1 MTERSKAL
9 YDLFKTEKKHED
21 RTKQTLDDLEQ
32 NSAALQRAKVQLVEK
47 LLDVAVKDE
56 LSKLVQAEDVSSLRN
71 LAELS
76 TRFSQRQHSRQ
87 RIDDEIAANITQ
99 ARNEYPDGFVSKLDQ
114 LLQLS
119 HSDARGDVANMVS
132 KYLDP
137 HIAAYQKRKKARAE
151 EDTLTSI
158 AVACKHVSDAKKLEA
173 AAERSVRARRD
184 ADDRTKRVQTAAG
197 MFKKH
202 MGDLGALLFVNPVEY
217 RTEIGKQEAEINDLR
232 RTILSQR
239 AEEERLLQ
247 ERSIQMNLID
257 GNHAKLASE
266 LEQLQ
271 QRLNLLRRELDTKS
285 IELNE
290 MQEASRAGS
299 GAWAN
304 NTIQLEKDLSLATEE
319 EYRLRQQSEQLRQAG
334 DALQAERNAL
344 DDETTDAIAELKL
357 AQQEHSSV
365 LERLE
370 GRLSST
376 RETILGFRNEEQR
389 MTKEINDLRHRM
401 IHRREDI
408 RRQKRALRE
417 KMNTIMGQLSI
428 EDHSQSL
435 LMARSLELQKQIDK
449 LHAQADHHVASL
461 QGQTLKVN
469 GDLTTKGEQIRN
481 YAVELANYFTGS
493 LYVKEI
499 KLTPVQLQT
508 QIDAAQ
514 KEAER
519 LEKDAADQIAAMASR
534 IDNNLRENAL
544 TLKQMGWFA
553 VLQEDVQPEGVDI
566 AETPVEDLV
575 RQREALYSDLTQ
587 RSYREGKYT
596 QCIRLLRDRLSRRQ
610 RGETMNPLTLV
621 RRVPLSERRARQ
633 EVFDRSKHAKEAAKD
648 HLKRH
653 QIQHATERTVA
664 VQDASTSEGRAANAA
679 SISAFRTIVISH
691 IKKEI
696 QPLYDNNMISK
707 ARFVDVVHRVSSWY
721 VENHHPVVELSQHNM
736 TALNRKIQEV
746 LTWQDEQRLS
756 MRGGGT
762 ASPSPAASGM
772 R

>member
-21 RTKQTLDDLEQ
+21 RTKQTLEDLEQ
-32 NSAALQRAKVQLVEK
+32 NSASFQRAKVQLVEK

-56 LSKLVQAEDVSSLRN
+56 ISKLVQAEDVSSLRH

-76 TRFSQRQHSRQ
+76 TRFSRRHHSKQ
-87 RIDDEIAANITQ
+87 RIHDEIAANVTK

-119 HSDARGDVANMVS
+119 NSDARGDVSSMVA

-137 HIAAYQKRKKARAE
+137 HIAAYQKKKKTRAE
-151 EDTLTSI
+151 QETLASI
-158 AVACKHVSDAKKLEA
+158 DIACQRVATAKKHEA
-173 AAERSVRARRD
+173 ATERNVRARRD
-184 ADDRTKRVQTAAG
+184 ADDRAKRVTAASA
-197 MFKKH
+197 MFKKNI
-202 MGDLGALLFVNPVEY
+202 GDLGALLFVSPTEY
-217 RTEIGKQEAEINDLR
+217 NTDIGRREAEINDLR

-247 ERSIQMNLID
+247 ERQIQMNLID
-257 GNHAKLASE
+257 GNHAKLAADV
-266 LEQLQ
+266 EQLQ
-271 QRLNLLRRELDTKS
+271 QRLNLLRRELDTKG

-290 MQEASRAGS
+290 MQEASRAGGS

-319 EYRLRQQSEQLRQAG
+319 EYRLRQQSEQLRHSG
-334 DALQAERNAL
+334 DALQSERGAL
-344 DDETTDAIAELKL
+344 DDEITDAIAELKV

-376 RETILGFRNEEQR
+376 RETILGYRNEEQR

-417 KMNTIMGQLSI
+417 KMNTVIGQLSI

-449 LHAQADHHVASL
+449 IHAQADHHVASL
-461 QGQTLKVN
+461 QSQTMKVN

-481 YAVELANYFTGS
+481 YAVELANYFAGS
-493 LYVKEI
+493 MYVKEI

-514 KEAER
+514 KEADR
-519 LEKDAADQIAAMASR
+519 LEKDAADQVAAMASR

-553 VLQEDVQPEGVDI
+553 ILQEDVQAEGVDI
-566 AETPVEDLV
+566 AETAVEDLM
-575 RQREALYSDLTQ
+575 RQREALYSELTQ

-596 QCIRLLRDRLSRRQ
+596 QCIRLLRDRLGRRQ
-610 RGETMNPLTLV
+610 RGEAIEPLTLV

-633 EVFDRSKHAKEAAKD
+633 EVFDRSKQAKEAAKD

-653 QIQHATERTVA
+653 QLQHLTERSVA
-664 VQDASTSEGRAANAA
+664 VQDPLTAEGRSANAA
-679 SISAFRTIVISH
+679 SLSAFRALVISH

-696 QPLYDNNMISK
+696 QPLYDNNLISK
-707 ARFVDVVHRVSSWY
+707 ARFVDVVHRVSTWY
-721 VENHHPVVELSQHNM
+721 LENHHPVVELSQHNM
-736 TALNRKIQEV
+736 TGLNRKIQEI

-756 MRGGGT
+756 MRGGGGGG
-762 ASPSPAASGM
+762 PAA